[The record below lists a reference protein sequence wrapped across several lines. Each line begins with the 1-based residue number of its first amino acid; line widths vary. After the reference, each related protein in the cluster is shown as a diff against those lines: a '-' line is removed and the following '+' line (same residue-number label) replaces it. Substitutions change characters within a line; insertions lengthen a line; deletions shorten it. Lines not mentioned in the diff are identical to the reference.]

1 MAVAS
6 PWSTLAGHRNNPTL
20 RISNLNEAAPHYWA
34 RPLALHQPIGKKNL
48 VEWNGIS
55 NFVAKFDKMTNR
67 MMRIKQL
74 MIWAML
80 MLVALPASAVLKE
93 RDMNQTLNVLL
104 TELNST
110 HQEQLARMQR
120 FNEMNRRFD
129 KMMVQVMDRSQQIE
143 LMLYSQKSNYVFDLA
158 YACSEA
164 TSLYDHMSSRMLPFE
179 VFAKQYNDQVTQ
191 YVHLVKSLESIPD
204 FILTTPQMRADRDS
218 CVTLANTIAHD
229 MAMQQVQI
237 EKTQERSQQV
247 LIKSKMLNDFALK
260 AYEDI
265 RRSIFV
271 NGDQS
276 YFAILQ
282 NLPRYWRQAR
292 YDINDKYRP
301 TDKTNSEW
309 RGPLI
314 AFLFIFII
322 FYVVLTSVV
331 SIVVFKYLI
340 PTKWTSKSFR
350 QKRNGIIVAGS
361 AALFAIVTLVI
372 SLTLQDHNFMIMASR
387 LLSEYAWL
395 LVVIMVSLLVRLSG
409 DNIMSGIRI
418 YIPITVVGLVVFI
431 FRIIF
436 MPNTVVNL
444 SFPIILL
451 ICTLWQW
458 SVIKRHN
465 HRVPRSDRFYNWI
478 SLVVMMVSLVMAWTG
493 FTLMSVQVLIWWIV
507 QLTMIQTI
515 TVIYDLLHRYEDK
528 HIEKNA
534 DIRRTWFYDAVYKMF
549 IPIAATFSLAGSI
562 YWAARV
568 FDLTEWCKRILTY
581 RIVDIP
587 DVIVVTLG
595 RIIALVA
602 LGFVFNYL
610 IYIVINAYVLWKER
624 KSGTRNKAV
633 SLSMNLMK
641 YFGWGLFI
649 YICMVTLQVNRA
661 GITLILTGLST
672 GIGFAMK
679 DTLENLFYGLSL
691 MSGRV
696 KIGDLI
702 ECDGTRGWVTNIN
715 YQSTMVETL
724 DGSVIAFL
732 NSQLFSKNFK
742 NLTQNHG
749 YELAQLSV
757 GVAYGSHVD
766 QVRQLIIDRLSA
778 LDCYDKK
785 KGIQV
790 LFDNFGDS
798 SVDLKVVLWTP
809 VKTRLTDLPRI
820 KENIYDALNQG
831 GIEIPFPQT
840 DVHIRQS

>member
-1 MAVAS
+1 
-6 PWSTLAGHRNNPTL
+6 
-20 RISNLNEAAPHYWA
+20 
-34 RPLALHQPIGKKNL
+34 
-48 VEWNGIS
+48 
-55 NFVAKFDKMTNR
+55 
-67 MMRIKQL
+67 
-74 MIWAML
+74 ML
-80 MLVALPASAVLKE
+80 
-93 RDMNQTLNVLL
+93 
-104 TELNST
+104 
-110 HQEQLARMQR
+110 
-120 FNEMNRRFD
+120 
-129 KMMVQVMDRSQQIE
+129 
-143 LMLYSQKSNYVFDLA
+143 
-158 YACSEA
+158 
-164 TSLYDHMSSRMLPFE
+164 
-179 VFAKQYNDQVTQ
+179 
-191 YVHLVKSLESIPD
+191 
-204 FILTTPQMRADRDS
+204 
-218 CVTLANTIAHD
+218 
-229 MAMQQVQI
+229 
-237 EKTQERSQQV
+237 
-247 LIKSKMLNDFALK
+247 
-260 AYEDI
+260 
-265 RRSIFV
+265 
-271 NGDQS
+271 
-276 YFAILQ
+276 
-282 NLPRYWRQAR
+282 
-292 YDINDKYRP
+292 
-301 TDKTNSEW
+301 
-309 RGPLI
+309 
-314 AFLFIFII
+314 
-322 FYVVLTSVV
+322 
-331 SIVVFKYLI
+331 
-340 PTKWTSKSFR
+340 
-350 QKRNGIIVAGS
+350 
-361 AALFAIVTLVI
+361 
-372 SLTLQDHNFMIMASR
+372 
-387 LLSEYAWL
+387 
-395 LVVIMVSLLVRLSG
+395 SLLIRLDG
-409 DNIMSGIRI
+409 KNIMSGIRV

-431 FRIIF
+431 FRITF

-444 SFPIILL
+444 SFPLILL
-451 ICTLWQW
+451 LCTLWQW

-465 HRVPRSDRFYNWI
+465 KRLPRSDRFYSWI
-478 SLVVMMVSLVMAWTG
+478 SLVVMVVSLVMAWSG
-493 FTLMSVQVLIWWIV
+493 YTLMSVQVLIWWIV

-515 TVIYDLLHRYEDK
+515 TVIYDLLHRYEAK
-528 HIEKNA
+528 HIAKNA
-534 DIRRTWFYDAVYKMF
+534 DIRSTWFYDAIYKMV
-549 IPIAATFSLAGSI
+549 IPIAATFSVAGSI

-587 DVIVVTLG
+587 DVIVITLG

-610 IYIVINAYVLWKER
+610 IYLVINGYVLWKER
-624 KSGTRNKAV
+624 RSGTKNKAV

-702 ECDGTRGWVTNIN
+702 ECDGVRGWVTNIN

-766 QVRQLIIDRLSA
+766 RVRQIIIDRLNT

-790 LFDNFGDS
+790 LFDNFGES

-840 DVHIRQS
+840 DIHIRQS